1 MENREAV
8 IVNKKHRLTIPQ
20 LKLAESFAEIAQ
32 ELEEVDR
39 YLSDYFSKDEEPI
52 KNSFN
57 YLLNAGGK
65 RIRPAFVLLASRF
78 GERGQGIPAAAAIEL
93 VHMVSLIHDDVIDEA
108 ELRRG
113 KATIH
118 TLTGNKF
125 SVHLGDYLFA
135 QALAIIDGYQ
145 HPELSAKLA
154 YASMEMCRGEIRQF
168 SRRKHTRQ
176 NIRDYLT
183 LTRRK
188 TAALIRVS
196 CEAGALVSGAKPEIV
211 NLLGKYGYNLGM
223 AYQIN
228 DDILDCL
235 ADEKVLG
242 KSVCN
247 DMKNGVLTLPLLYLL
262 KMADTT
268 GSDAVKTILR
278 RETISNEEYA
288 IIKNLL
294 FETQAL
300 YYSQRLANRYA
311 LRAMRLLEKLPD
323 NMINKAF
330 RQIAGTF
337 CICNEEAM

>member
-8 IVNKKHRLTIPQ
+8 IIDKKHRLTIPQ
-20 LKLAESFAEIAQ
+20 LKLVESFAEIAQ

-65 RIRPAFVLLASRF
+65 RIRPAFVLLASLF
-78 GERGQGIPAAAAIEL
+78 GERKQSIPAAAAIEL

-118 TLTGNKF
+118 TLTGKKF
-125 SVHLGDYLFA
+125 SIHLGDYLFA

-145 HPELSAKLA
+145 YPELSAKLA

-168 SRRKHTRQ
+168 SREQRIRQ
-176 NIRDYLT
+176 NIRNYLA
-183 LTRRK
+183 LIRKK

-196 CEAGALVSGAKPEIV
+196 CETGALVSGAKPEIV

-223 AYQIN
+223 AYQIT

-235 ADEKVLG
+235 ADEKTLG
-242 KSVCN
+242 KTVCN
-247 DMKNGVLTLPLLYLL
+247 DMKNGILSLPLLYLL

-268 GSDAVKTILR
+268 GVDTVKAILQ
-278 RETISNEEYA
+278 REEISVEEFA
-288 IIKNLL
+288 TIKNLL
-294 FETQAL
+294 IETQAL
-300 YYSQRLANRYA
+300 RYSQRLANRYA
-311 LRAMRLLEKLPD
+311 LKAMRLLEKLPD
-323 NMINKAF
+323 NKVNKAF
-330 RQIAGTF
+330 RQIANTF
-337 CICNEEAM
+337 YSCNDEAM